1 MIEVKI
7 QKEAFN
13 SQEILQNIESKKLTG
28 AMVTFIGSV
37 RGESLEKNINN
48 LFIEHYESMAANIIK
63 STAKKAVEKWNL
75 SYCYVIHRYGN
86 LKPSESIVMVV
97 TCSKH
102 RKESYAANEFII
114 DWLKTNAP
122 FWKKEEFDEGS
133 RWVEQND

>member
-7 QKEAFN
+7 QKEPFN
-13 SQEILQNIESKKLTG
+13 SKEILKHIESKKLSG

-37 RGESLEKNINN
+37 RGESLNKNINN
-48 LFIEHYESMAANIIK
+48 LFIEHYESMAIKIIK
-63 STAKKAVEKWNL
+63 STAKEAVTKWNL

-86 LKPSESIVMVV
+86 LKPSESIVMVI

-122 FWKKEEFDEGS
+122 FWKKEEFDKGS